1 MTLLFFGTLRSE
13 RSVQRIEICPSV
25 FRKTE
30 GLFCATKTPGYA
42 GRVPKGYAY
51 EKKKGTS
58 NDIIEIRSANLL

>member
-1 MTLLFFGTLRSE
+1 MTLLFFETLRSE

-30 GLFCATKTPGYA
+30 GLFCATPPGYA

-58 NDIIEIRSANLL
+58 NDIIEIRSASLL